1 MDASGNEYDG
11 LTRQYGAWRADCYR
25 VYDVDKSGE
34 LYAVTE
40 PGALNAL
47 NANATS
53 ALPYHQSGIVSS
65 EFLEDGSYLRLQTLT
80 LGYTL
85 PQQLTR
91 KAHISNFR
99 LYVTA
104 GNLFTITGYSGL
116 DPEVNTNT
124 AGTVGFGSNI
134 RNFPM
139 FNMDY
144 GTYPRARTWTIGA
157 SLSF

>member
-1 MDASGNEYDG
+1 MDNSGN
-11 LTRQYGAWRADCYR
+11 
-25 VYDVDKSGE
+25 

-40 PGALNAL
+40 PAALDAL
-47 NANATS
+47 NANAVS
-53 ALPYHQSGIVSS
+53 ATPYHQSGIVSS

-85 PQQLTR
+85 PQQLTS
-91 KAHISNFR
+91 KARISNLR

-104 GNLFTITGYSGL
+104 GNLFTITGYKGL

-124 AGTVGFGSNI
+124 AGTVGFGSSV

-157 SLSF
+157 SVTF